1 MSGYRVEIPEGEER
15 GIRVECEVH
24 GETEEFPL
32 GFRTVA
38 FYCEGCGYE
47 VEISVRDPHD
57 WRDLGEF
64 C

>member
-24 GETEEFPL
+24 GEADEFQP
-32 GFRTVA
+32 GYRTVA

-47 VEISVRDPHD
+47 VELTVRDPYD
-57 WRDLGEF
+57 WRDLGEI